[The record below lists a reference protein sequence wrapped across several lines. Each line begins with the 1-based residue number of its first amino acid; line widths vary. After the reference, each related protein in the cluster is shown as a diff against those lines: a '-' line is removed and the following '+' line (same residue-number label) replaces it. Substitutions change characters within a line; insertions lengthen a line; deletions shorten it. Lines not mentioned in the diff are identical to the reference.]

1 MSLTQQQVTDTIRE
15 FQQNLAIS
23 EWSVDQIAAELQT
36 SSEKI
41 NRILHL
47 EQQSIEDPWILKE
60 FLEQQIKK
68 SGKTAVPF
76 TALKG
81 DYHQYWFLKA
91 KKIDKMQL
99 SKGNY

>member
-41 NRILHL
+41 SRILHL

-68 SGKTAVPF
+68 LGKTAVPF

-81 DYHQYWFLKA
+81 DYRQYWFLNA

-99 SKGNY
+99 SKGDY

>member
-68 SGKTAVPF
+68 SGKSAVPF

-81 DYHQYWFLKA
+81 DYRQYWFLNA

-99 SKGNY
+99 SKGDY

>member
-1 MSLTQQQVTDTIRE
+1 MSLTQQQVTATIRE

-60 FLEQQIKK
+60 FLEQQINK

-99 SKGNY
+99 SKGDY

>member
-23 EWSVDQIAAELQT
+23 EWSVEQIAAELQT

-60 FLEQQIKK
+60 FLEQQINK

-99 SKGNY
+99 SKGDY

>member
-23 EWSVDQIAAELQT
+23 EWSVEQIAAELQT

-47 EQQSIEDPWILKE
+47 EQHSIEDPWILKE
-60 FLEQQIKK
+60 FLEQQINK
-68 SGKTAVPF
+68 SGKTAVPL

-99 SKGNY
+99 SKGDY